1 MRPRSVV
8 ILVLLILFFVIIVQ
22 NTEVVTVR
30 LLFWDFTMSRII
42 LLAASLGIGVIVGFL
57 LGRPWRK
64 HTQYAIAKKSSD
76 EQQDTASRTA
86 PKQ

>member
-8 ILVLLILFFVIIVQ
+8 ILVLLILFFVVIVQ

-64 HTQYAIAKKSSD
+64 RTQYAVSKPAPDKRGDAPS
-76 EQQDTASRTA
+76 ETA
-86 PKQ
+86 PKK